1 MRERRLTTPEL
12 MLVAGSR
19 VALGIGIGLLLA
31 GRLGEQGQK
40 GAGTALLAV
49 GALTTIPLAII
60 FFKAP
65 TSNEERTLAA

>member
-31 GRLGEQGQK
+31 GRLGEQSRK

-65 TSNEERTLAA
+65 TSNEERGLAA

>member
-31 GRLGEQGQK
+31 GRLGEQSRK